1 MKLKYKIMMAIL
13 VVAIGLC
20 LMVYQS
26 YALWVVTLTGQEQIV
41 EVGCFNIE
49 FIENSNSIA
58 LNNTYPMSDERGM
71 SGEAYSFTIT
81 NKCTVDSA
89 YQVTLNTLTTN
100 TMGDD
105 KVKYVI
111 YEGTSKPSAG
121 SLVTSASINADK
133 ANITVANLKESYII
147 ASGELKGAEE
157 ENGNGE
163 SVTYNVYLWID
174 ENAGNE
180 VENTKFEASINIVNA
195 STRILEG
202 YEKCV
207 ADYGEDSPQC
217 QIIAQLDTTG
227 ACPTVNEDGTVN
239 VTGTEDT
246 NGYVCSAPDDYG
258 TSYYFRGNVTNN
270 YVKFAGYYWRILRIN
285 GDGSIR
291 MIYAG
296 DASVIDSLD
305 NKEEVLANGY
315 DDSTT
320 KYTQIGE
327 SAFNESF
334 NDNAYVGYMYGA
346 TGASTYEETH
356 ANTNNST
363 IKGVVD
369 EWYRVNIAEKEEHP
383 EYIQYIS
390 DTLFCNDRS
399 ISEYTPSNSYTNL
412 GYGSEATAYRWYYG
426 PWASETNKTNPRLMC
441 TQQNDRFT
449 VDDEGT
455 GNGDLTYPVGLLTTD
470 EASLAGGDNSSNTG
484 YYLYTGNYY
493 WTMSPY
499 YFSGGAFVR
508 FVVSTGQAFDSGN
521 VYLSYGARPV
531 ISLKPNSLTSG
542 DGSASNPFLV
552 G

>member
-163 SVTYNVYLWID
+163 SVTYNVYFWID

-217 QIIAQLDTTG
+217 QIMAQLDTTG
-227 ACPTVNEDGTVN
+227 SCPTVSEDGTVN
-239 VTGTEDT
+239 VTDIESA

-270 YVKFAGYYWRILRIN
+270 YVKFAGFYWRILRIN

-296 DASVIDSLD
+296 DADVIDALD
-305 NKEEVLANGY
+305 NKTEVLANGY
-315 DDSTT
+315 NDGRTD
-320 KYTQIGE
+320 YTQIGT
-327 SAFNESF
+327 SAYNSSY

-356 ANTNNST
+356 ANINNST
-363 IKGVVD
+363 IKTRVD
-369 EWYRVNIAEKEEHP
+369 EWYEENIASHS
-383 EYIQYIS
+383 EYAQYIS

-399 ISEYTPSNSYTNL
+399 FASSNTGTGAGTSVTDYRWDSNSI
-412 GYGSEATAYRWYYG
+412 
-426 PWASETNKTNPRLMC
+426 KTLKC
-441 TQQNDRFT
+441 SQQNDRFT
-449 VDDEGT
+449 VDDEVV
-455 GNGDLTYPVGLLTTD
+455 GNGDLTYPIGLLTTD
-470 EASLAGGDNSSNTG
+470 EGYLAGGSRDNSG

-493 WTMSPY
+493 WTMSP
-499 YFSGGAFVR
+499 SDSLGSRAGVHGVNA
-508 FVVSTGQAFDSGN
+508 SGN
-521 VYLSYGARPV
+521 VNNDVIVDSSIGVRPV
-531 ISLKPNSLTSG
+531 LNLKSGSLTQGSG
-542 DGSASNPFLV
+542 TVLDPYLLSGN
-552 G
+552 